1 MFWKQSTASIH
12 VFYKYEIAQKDG
24 GVKKNLSEDPE
35 AADIIDVP
43 FPETPTSFLKE
54 EWKKIKKINN
64 RTSTSFF
71 MQEKFLRYYD
81 TYLAAH
87 ENYTALS
94 MRCKGHGH
102 FSIFLLEGSILNLH
116 DLKCGVHG

>member
-54 EWKKIKKINN
+54 EWKKNKKKLIIELAPVSSCKKN
-64 RTSTSFF
+64 SW
-71 MQEKFLRYYD
+71 D
-81 TYLAAH
+81 TMTL
-87 ENYTALS
+87 
-94 MRCKGHGH
+94 
-102 FSIFLLEGSILNLH
+102 I
-116 DLKCGVHG
+116 